1 MSKKNTQSNNNPDL
15 RVINGDMNSKSYG
28 LGDPCV
34 PMELSY
40 FPEENPKSRALLSE
54 VDSRDDQVEKHN
66 IIPNTI
72 HSLKSVL
79 PKYKMW

>member
-1 MSKKNTQSNNNPDL
+1 MSKKNTQSHNNPDL

-79 PKYKMW
+79 PKCKMW

>member
-1 MSKKNTQSNNNPDL
+1 MYASANEILVRRFDGLRYMIMSKKNTQSHNNPDL
-15 RVINGDMNSKSYG
+15 RVINGDMNAESYG

-54 VDSRDDQVEKHN
+54 VDSRDD
-66 IIPNTI
+66 
-72 HSLKSVL
+72 
-79 PKYKMW
+79 

>member
-1 MSKKNTQSNNNPDL
+1 MSKKNTLSHKNPDL
-15 RVINGDMNSKSYG
+15 RVIYGDMNAECYG

-54 VDSRDDQVEKHN
+54 VDRRDD
-66 IIPNTI
+66 
-72 HSLKSVL
+72 
-79 PKYKMW
+79 

>member
-1 MSKKNTQSNNNPDL
+1 MTNTFAIDILVRRFDDLRYMIMSKKNTQSHNAPDL
-15 RVINGDMNSKSYG
+15 RVINGDMNAESYG

-54 VDSRDDQVEKHN
+54 VDSRND
-66 IIPNTI
+66 
-72 HSLKSVL
+72 
-79 PKYKMW
+79 